1 MALTQ
6 DFTKPFKDMMGNWPM
21 DSDAM
26 EGAWATSAGFGEKLS
41 TIALGAAGK
50 TTDISM
56 QWTVETLGRMGE
68 MTKAKP
74 EPADYAKA
82 MSDFATA
89 QLESATSHMTA
100 LSEIAKQMQSETLDL
115 MMTTG
120 KDIAEDASAAAATTA
135 KATEEAAEKAAAA
148 AKPAAPAA
156 AAKPATSAAPAKRST
171 STATTRKTGS
181 TASSGTS

>member
-41 TIALGAAGK
+41 NIAFGAAGK

-56 QWTVETLGRMGE
+56 QWTMETLGRMGD
-68 MTKAKP
+68 MTKAKSD
-74 EPADYAKA
+74 PADYAKA

-89 QLESATSHMTA
+89 QMESATSHMTA
-100 LSEIAKQMQSETLDL
+100 LGEVAKQMQSETLEL
-115 MMTTG
+115 MMSTG
-120 KDIAEDASAAAATTA
+120 KDMAEDASAAAATTA
-135 KATEEAAEKAAAA
+135 KATEDAAEKATAA
-148 AKPAAPAA
+148 AKTAAP
-156 AAKPATSAAPAKRST
+156 AAPAKRTTST
-171 STATTRKTGS
+171 STTRKTGT
-181 TASSGTS
+181 TAASGTS